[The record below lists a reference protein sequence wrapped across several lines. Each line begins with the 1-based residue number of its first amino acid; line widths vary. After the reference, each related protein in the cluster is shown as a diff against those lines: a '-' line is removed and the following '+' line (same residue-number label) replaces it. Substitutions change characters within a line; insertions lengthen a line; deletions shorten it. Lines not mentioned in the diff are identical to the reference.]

1 METHFV
7 GYRATENTWRHYE
20 RLSPRPEG
28 FVVLGD
34 AACSFNPVYGQ
45 GMTTAGLAAL
55 VLKQCLHEQRRR
67 LPSGDLTGFAH
78 HFQGRLA
85 KVNKGPW
92 LLATGEDLR
101 YPQVE
106 GTRPGRAT
114 RLMHGYLDRLMP
126 LVTHDRHLRRRFL
139 EVLHMTRSVSAL
151 FRPDIVWRVLFDR
164 KTGIARP

>member
-1 METHFV
+1 MRCGPRSRFRQLWDIGPPTTS
-7 GYRATENTWRHYE
+7 GATTSDYHHGQR
-20 RLSPRPEG
+20 EG

-78 HFQGRLA
+78 RFQRCLA

-106 GTRPGRAT
+106 GTRPGAQPDAV
-114 RLMHGYLDRLMP
+114 RLNQLEIALFH
-126 LVTHDRHLRRRFL
+126 RFL
-139 EVLHMTRSVSAL
+139 VNAVTFQRSVMGTRRASSEH
-151 FRPDIVWRVLFDR
+151 
-164 KTGIARP
+164 